1 MIINKNIN
9 DYAFNKKLSIKE
21 ALKKLEE
28 TKLKTLFI
36 IDNLGHLE
44 GVIVDG
50 DIRRWLLTSDNYNL
64 DQPIYNILSED
75 YVSTSINSSFEEIK
89 GLLNSKIKTV
99 PLINDQ
105 GVLTAVAESQNTR
118 FQIRDQSISPDDKVY
133 IIAEI
138 GNNHQGNLEMA
149 KKLIDKCVESDVD
162 CIKFQMRTMSTLY
175 KNKGDSSDIAAD
187 LGDQY
192 TLDLLSKFQLS
203 DDDLYTA
210 FDYCLE
216 KGKTPLCTPWDLDS
230 LKKLEDYGMPAYKIA
245 SADFTNYELLKAVA
259 KTYKPIFCST
269 GMSTEQEIIQ
279 SSDFLKNLGA
289 QCIFLHCNST
299 YPTPYKDINLNY
311 LPRLKKITKSLIGYS
326 GHERGISIPMA
337 AVSLGVKVIE
347 KHVTLDKTLEGND
360 HKVSLTPEEFTLMV
374 KGIRQIEE
382 SMGVIGPREISQG
395 ELLNREVLAKSLVA
409 QADINK
415 GEMIERSMISVR
427 SPGKGLQPNRI
438 NEIIGKVCQRDM
450 KAGDFFYNSDIK
462 PTIQKKQNYQ
472 FKRPYGIPVR
482 YHDFQT
488 LSDQLNL
495 DFVEFH
501 LSYQDL
507 KLNPSKLIN
516 VEKNNRLGFSVH
528 TPELFE
534 NDHILDLCSF
544 DDNYRNK
551 SIQHMKRV
559 IDHVQEIKIV
569 MNEKKPVLITN
580 AGGWDIDGFISNE
593 DKKRKYEIL
602 EDSLAQIDLSE
613 VDLGI
618 QTMPPFPWHFGGQS
632 HHNLF
637 VDPNEINHF
646 CNRTKYKIC
655 LDVSHSAMACAY
667 FGWDLI
673 EFCNLVSKHIN
684 YFHIVDAKGS
694 DGEGVEI
701 GKGDVDFKLL
711 SKIINKNNPN
721 VPFIPEVWQGHKDSG
736 AGFFNALNFLEKYL

>member
-9 DYAFNKKLSIKE
+9 NYAFNKKLSIKE
-21 ALKKLEE
+21 ALKKIEE

-36 IDNLGHLE
+36 VDNLGHLE

-50 DIRRWLLTSDNYNL
+50 DIRRWLLTADNSNIE
-64 DQPIYNILSED
+64 QPIHNILRED
-75 YVSTSINSSFEEIK
+75 YVATSINSSSQEIK
-89 GLLNSKIKTV
+89 GLFNSKIKTI
-99 PLINDQ
+99 PLVNDQ
-105 GVLTAVAESQNTR
+105 GVLCAVAESQNIR
-118 FQIRDQSISPDDKVY
+118 FQIRDQIISPDDKVY

-138 GNNHQGNLEMA
+138 GNNHQGNLKIA

-175 KNKGDSSDIAAD
+175 TNKGNSSDISAD

-203 DDDLYTA
+203 DDDLYAA

-230 LKKLEDYGMPAYKIA
+230 LKKLEAYGMPAYKIA
-245 SADFTNYELLKAVA
+245 SADFTNYELLEAVA
-259 KTYKPIFCST
+259 KTYKPLFCST

-311 LPRLKKITKSLIGYS
+311 LPRLKKITKSLVGYS
-326 GHERGISIPMA
+326 GHERGINIPMA
-337 AVSLGVKVIE
+337 AVSLGAKVIE

-360 HKVSLTPEEFTLMV
+360 HKVSLTPDEFTIMV
-374 KGIRQIEE
+374 KSIRQIEE
-382 SMGVIGPREISQG
+382 SMGVIEPREISQG

-409 QADINK
+409 KTNINK

-438 NEIIGKVCQRDM
+438 NEIIGKFCQRDM
-450 KAGDFFYNSDIK
+450 KVGDFFYNSDIETK
-462 PTIQKKQNYQ
+462 IQRKQKYQ

-482 YHDFQT
+482 YHDFQA

-507 KLNPSKLIN
+507 KINPSELIN
-516 VEKNNRLGFSVH
+516 LEKNNKLGFSVH

-551 SIQHMKRV
+551 SIQNMKRV
-559 IDHVQEIKIV
+559 IDHVQEIKAV
-569 MNEKKPVLITN
+569 MNEKKPILITN
-580 AGGWDIDGFISNE
+580 AGGWNIDGFISNK

-613 VDLGI
+613 VDLSI

-632 HHNLF
+632 YHNLF
-637 VDPNEINHF
+637 VDPHEINDF
-646 CNRTKYKIC
+646 CTRTHYRIC

-684 YFHIVDAKGS
+684 YFHIVDAKGA

-701 GKGDVDFKLL
+701 GKGDVNFLLL
-711 SKIINKNNPN
+711 SKTINKNNPN